1 MTVVKVTQIINF
13 RKASLVEKS
22 SLFTSLYM
30 VFKQQTNMGKRKE
43 NMECE
48 RKCPIGK
55 VWQMTYSPLLMPSY
69 GWIFSLN
76 ANEKGD
82 IMTRVY
88 VGKVINLK
96 T

>member
-1 MTVVKVTQIINF
+1 MIVVKVTQIINF

-22 SLFTSLYM
+22 SLFTSLHT
-30 VFKQQTNMGKRKE
+30 VFKQQTNMGKCKE
-43 NMECE
+43 NTECE
-48 RKCPIGK
+48 WKGPIGK
-55 VWQMTYSPLLMPSY
+55 VWQMTYSPLLMSSC
-69 GWIFSLN
+69 GWIFSPN
-76 ANEKGD
+76 SNEKGD